1 MLTYES
7 LREQAKYREMP
18 PTKIRGILR
27 EYLQILILKEL
38 YRLDMGRKLY
48 FTGGT
53 YLRLAHN
60 LKRFSE
66 DLDFNTTLLTKSE
79 FERLLEKVEVEL
91 KRIGM
96 VLKVSFSH
104 WGSMYVARLIFP
116 EIEKGYNVISKYSKK
131 EGIVI
136 KVEANKLKKSINTE
150 TQVITGFGEFYPCIC
165 TDKAVLFADK
175 IDALNKKNRGRH
187 LYDVMFMLSNRFPI
201 DRDFLKHALGIK
213 KDPLDA
219 ISERVESF
227 TRAELKKQAEIL
239 RPFLFDEAEAN
250 MIEKASNIIP
260 SLLEKY
266 KIGRKRE

>member
-7 LREQAKYREMP
+7 LIEQAKSRGMP
-18 PTKIRGILR
+18 HTKMRGILR

-38 YRLDMGRKLY
+38 YKLDSGRELY

-66 DLDFNTTLLTKSE
+66 DLDFNTTLLTKKD
-79 FERLLEKVEVEL
+79 FESLLEKVRGEL
-91 KRIGM
+91 KRIGIE
-96 VLKVSFSH
+96 LKVRFTH
-104 WGSMYVARLIFP
+104 WGNIYAAKLIFT
-116 EIEKGYNVISKYSKK
+116 EIEKGYNIISKYSKK

-136 KVEANKLKKSINTE
+136 KVEANKLKTSINTE
-150 TQVITGFGEFYPCIC
+150 TQVMTGFGEFYPCIC
-165 TDKAVLFADK
+165 TDRAILFADK

-187 LYDVMFMLSNRFPI
+187 LYDIMFMLSNKFPV
-201 DRDFLKHALGIK
+201 DRNFLKRLGIK

-219 ISERVESF
+219 ISDRIKSF
-227 TRAELKKQAEIL
+227 TRIELKKQAEIL

-250 MIEKASNIIP
+250 MVEQAFDIIP
-260 SLLEKY
+260 PLLEKY
-266 KIGRKRE
+266 KR